1 MAFQNV
7 TPLQLGQ
14 AAITTG
20 YTTVY
25 TTPVN
30 TRTYVKDINICNTTG
45 ISCTVSVCLVPDG
58 DSPGTGNALIY
69 NLVLFGSDL
78 YRWQGVQV
86 MNAGD
91 TLQVI
96 ASATGATITVSGGEA
111 V

>member
-1 MAFQNV
+1 MAYQNI

-20 YTTVY
+20 YTTLY
-25 TTPVN
+25 TAPVN

-45 ISCTVSVCLVPDG
+45 ISVTVTVCLVPSLG
-58 DSPGTGNALIY
+58 SAGTGNALIY

-78 YRWQGVQV
+78 YRWQGVQI
-86 MNAGD
+86 MNEGD
-91 TLQVI
+91 TLQVK
-96 ASATGATITVSGGEA
+96 ASISGATITVSGGEA

>member
-1 MAFQNV
+1 MAYQNI
-7 TPLQLGQ
+7 TGLQLGQ

-20 YTTVY
+20 FTTLY
-25 TTPVN
+25 TTPAN

-45 ISCTVSVCLVPDG
+45 ISCTVTVCLVPSLG
-58 DSPGTGNALIY
+58 SAGAGNALVY

-78 YRWQGVQV
+78 YRWQGVQI

-91 TLQVI
+91 TIQI
-96 ASATGATITVSGGEA
+96 KASATGATITVSGGEA